1 METINRAYMEWNAC
15 KCHGALESCIVGI
28 NLCCLACYK

>member
-1 METINRAYMEWNAC
+1 MEWNAC
-15 KCHGALESCIVGI
+15 KCHGALDSCIVSI